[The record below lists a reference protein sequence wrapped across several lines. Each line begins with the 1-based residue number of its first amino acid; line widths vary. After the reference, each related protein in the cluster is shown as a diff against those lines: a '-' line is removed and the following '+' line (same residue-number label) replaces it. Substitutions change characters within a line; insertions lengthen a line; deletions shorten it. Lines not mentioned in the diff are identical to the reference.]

1 MDVTG
6 VLTLLV
12 EGAVLA
18 ASVATAVVALVRARG
33 AGWSGAWVAG
43 AFVALALALGAVW
56 GPGLA
61 GWEDPSWVGDT
72 GLILLLAVPFLL
84 LMFTASLR
92 DLPGWLRAGSF
103 LFGFGATLLLA
114 YVDTAW
120 AVLVA
125 LVYWTATSSVTV
137 VALWRAGRRQPTV
150 ARRRMRLM
158 SLATAALAIA
168 LVVAVELGD
177 AAEWVEIG
185 VALLVLASS
194 LTFGLGFAPPVAL
207 RLMWRR
213 PEDAHLNAG
222 VMAVMQATSTPA
234 IADALLEPTARIV
247 GGSGAALVDGDGRV
261 MASYGEAPSA
271 GEHVRVDEPDGD
283 TRSRHVVPLS
293 EGQGHLVAWTSPYTP
308 FFGPEELG
316 LLTTMA
322 AFTSLSVER
331 QQRLRVERERRNALA
346 RAQQEAELARQEADE
361 ANAAKS
367 RFLSRM
373 SHELRTPL
381 NAILGF
387 GQLLEGSQLSEED
400 QEGVGY
406 IVKAGRHLLALINDV
421 LDLSR
426 IEAGE
431 LTVSPEPVHCGELID
446 DALALLRPSAAAR
459 RIELTGPA
467 TACDVYVMT
476 DRQRGRQ
483 VLLNLLS
490 NAVKYNHDGGSVVV
504 TCTLLPDAMLRVA
517 VRDTGPGIDPAR
529 RELLFAPF
537 ERLGAETSGIEGTG
551 LGLALSRQLIEQLGG
566 AVGVESTPGRGST
579 FWIDLPVTDEPAAPA
594 GAPPADVDRAADRD
608 GRVLLLI
615 EDNLANLRLVEAMLR
630 QRPHVTVLPAMQ
642 GGLGLEL
649 AYNNT
654 PDVIVLDLHLPDMS
668 GREVLTRLKA
678 DPRTR
683 DIPVLVATADVD
695 RRRGQALVADGA
707 FAYLTK
713 PLDLQ
718 SFLGTVD
725 DALEEAFEVSRGTAT
740 VPPDESLAPRAE

>member
-1 MDVTG
+1 MDVTDA
-6 VLTLLV
+6 LTLIV

-18 ASVATAVVALVRARG
+18 VFLASVVVALARARG
-33 AGWSGAWVAG
+33 SGGSGAWLAA
-43 AFVALALALGAVW
+43 AFVAVALALGAVW
-56 GPGLA
+56 GPELF
-61 GWEDPSWVGDT
+61 GWDEPSWVEDT

-92 DLPGWLRAGSF
+92 DLPGWMKAGSF
-103 LFGFGATLLLA
+103 LFGFGSVLLLA
-114 YVDTAW
+114 YVGTTW
-120 AVLVA
+120 TVLAA
-125 LVYWTATSSVTV
+125 LAYWTATSSVTV
-137 VALWRAGRRQPTV
+137 IELWRAGRGQPTV

-158 SLATAALAIA
+158 SLATAALAVA

-177 AAEWVEIG
+177 ASEWVEIG
-185 VALLVLASS
+185 VALLVLVSS
-194 LTFGLGFAPPVAL
+194 LTFALGFAPPVAL
-207 RLMWRR
+207 LLMWRR

-222 VMAVMQATSTPA
+222 VMAVMQATSTPE
-234 IADALLEPTARIV
+234 IAEALLEPTTRIV
-247 GGSGAALVDGDGRV
+247 GGSGAALVRGDGRV
-261 MASYGEAPSA
+261 IASYGEAPSA
-271 GEHVRVDEPDGD
+271 GEQVLVDQTDGD
-283 TRSRHVVPLS
+283 GRTRHVVPLS

-322 AFTSLSVER
+322 AFTSLSLER
-331 QQRLRVERERRNALA
+331 QDRLRVERERRNALK
-346 RAQQEAELARQEADE
+346 RAQKEADLARREADE

-406 IVKAGRHLLALINDV
+406 IVKAGRHLLSLINDV

-446 DALALLRPSAAAR
+446 DAMALLRPAAAAR
-459 RIELTGPA
+459 GIQLTGPDP
-467 TACDVYVMT
+467 ACDVYVMT

-490 NAVKYNHDGGSVVV
+490 NAVKYNRDGGSVAV
-504 TCTLLPDAMLRVA
+504 TCTQPDGMTLRVA

-537 ERLGAETSGIEGTG
+537 ERLGAETSGVEGTG
-551 LGLALSRQLIEQLGG
+551 LGLALSRQLIEELGG
-566 AVGVESTPGRGST
+566 AMGVESTPGQGST
-579 FWIDLPVTDEPAAPA
+579 FWIDLPVTDEPESMADT
-594 GAPPADVDRAADRD
+594 PPVDLARAADQD
-608 GRVLLLI
+608 GRVLLLV

-630 QRPHVTVLPAMQ
+630 QRPHVTVVPAMQ

-649 AYNNT
+649 AYSNT

-668 GREVLTRLKA
+668 GREVLARLKA
-678 DPRTR
+678 DLRTR
-683 DIPVLVATADVD
+683 DIPVVVATADAD
-695 RRRGQALVADGA
+695 RRRGQELVGDGA

-718 SFLGTVD
+718 AFLDTVD
-725 DALEEAFEVSRGTAT
+725 AALEEASDVGESAAAATTAD
-740 VPPDESLAPRAE
+740 PDAV

>member
-18 ASVATAVVALVRARG
+18 VFLTSAVVALARARG
-33 AGWSGAWVAG
+33 TGWSGAWVAA
-43 AFVALALALGAVW
+43 AFVTVALALAAVW
-56 GPGLA
+56 GPELV
-61 GWEDPSWVGDT
+61 GWDDPSWVEDT

-92 DLPGWLRAGSF
+92 DLPGWVKVGS
-103 LFGFGATLLLA
+103 LAFGFSATLLLA
-114 YVDTAW
+114 YVDMTW
-120 AVLVA
+120 TVLLA
-125 LVYWTATSSVTV
+125 LAYWTATSSVTV
-137 VALWRAGRRQPTV
+137 VSLWRAGRGQPSV

-158 SLATAALAIA
+158 SLATAALGIA
-168 LVVAVELGD
+168 LVVAVELGE
-177 AAEWVEIG
+177 AGEWVEIG

-194 LTFGLGFAPPVAL
+194 LTFALGLAPPVAL

-213 PEDAHLNAG
+213 PEDARLNAS
-222 VMAVMQATSTPA
+222 VIAVMQATSKPA
-234 IADALLEPTARIV
+234 IAKALLEPTARIV
-247 GGSGAALVDGDGRV
+247 GGSGAALVGGDGRTI
-261 MASYGEAPSA
+261 ASYGQAPSVGEQVLVTERDEA
-271 GEHVRVDEPDGD
+271 GR
-283 TRSRHVVPLS
+283 TRQVVPLS
-293 EGQGHLVAWTSPYTP
+293 DGQGHLVAWTSPYTP

-322 AFTSLSVER
+322 AFTSLALER
-331 QQRLRVERERRNALA
+331 QDRLRIERDRRNALL
-346 RAQQEAELARQEADE
+346 RAQKEADLARREADE

-387 GQLLEGSQLSEED
+387 GQLLEGSELSEED
-400 QEGVGY
+400 REGAGY
-406 IVKAGRHLLALINDV
+406 IVKAGRHLLSLINDV

-431 LTVSPEPVHCGELID
+431 LTVSPEPVHCGELIN
-446 DALALLRPSAAAR
+446 DAIALMRPAASAR
-459 RIELTGPA
+459 EIQLTGPA
-467 TACDVYVMT
+467 PACDVYVMT

-490 NAVKYNHDGGSVVV
+490 NAVKYNYDGGLVAV
-504 TCTLLPDAMLRVA
+504 TCTPLPEAILRIS

-566 AVGVESTPGRGST
+566 TMGVESAPGQGST
-579 FWIDLPVTDEPAAPA
+579 FWIDLPMTEEPESPE
-594 GAPPADVDRAADRD
+594 GAPPVPLDRAADQD

-649 AYNNT
+649 AYSNA

-668 GREVLTRLKA
+668 GRDVLTRLKA

-683 DIPVLVATADVD
+683 DIPVIVATADAD
-695 RRRGQALVADGA
+695 RRRGQALVAEGA
-707 FAYLTK
+707 ASCLTK
-713 PLDLQ
+713 PLDLK
-718 SFLGTVD
+718 SFLETVD
-725 DALEEAFEVSRGTAT
+725 AALDGAFESSPTT
-740 VPPDESLAPRAE
+740 PTTPPEDSLVPEAD

>member
-1 MDVTG
+1 
-6 VLTLLV
+6 
-12 EGAVLA
+12 
-18 ASVATAVVALVRARG
+18 
-33 AGWSGAWVAG
+33 
-43 AFVALALALGAVW
+43 
-56 GPGLA
+56 
-61 GWEDPSWVGDT
+61 
-72 GLILLLAVPFLL
+72 
-84 LMFTASLR
+84 
-92 DLPGWLRAGSF
+92 
-103 LFGFGATLLLA
+103 
-114 YVDTAW
+114 
-120 AVLVA
+120 
-125 LVYWTATSSVTV
+125 
-137 VALWRAGRRQPTV
+137 
-150 ARRRMRLM
+150 
-158 SLATAALAIA
+158 
-168 LVVAVELGD
+168 
-177 AAEWVEIG
+177 
-185 VALLVLASS
+185 
-194 LTFGLGFAPPVAL
+194 
-207 RLMWRR
+207 
-213 PEDAHLNAG
+213 
-222 VMAVMQATSTPA
+222 MAVMQATSTPA